1 MENIIGIVPKGD
13 LQAAEESNMKDR
25 YFLLNNYIKRVTE
38 AGGIALGVAPV
49 DGWVPPKALEMFDG
63 FVVQGG
69 SKYFPYHF
77 QIIHHAVETGKP
89 YLGICLGMQLIR
101 TYFMLRHRVA
111 AAGYEGDLL
120 QAIWELQC
128 NKDFDTLDDV
138 AGHYSELAPRGR
150 EEEAKHEVSIVP
162 GTLLHR
168 LLGRETAR
176 GATYHK
182 SCVPGDESFLTIN
195 ARAAD
200 GTIEGVEYKD
210 HILGVQFH
218 PEVDDKLPEL
228 FRFVV
233 EYQR

>member
-1 MENIIGIVPKGD
+1 MAKIIGIVPKGD

-38 AGGIALGVAPV
+38 AGGIAMGVAPV
-49 DGWVPPKALEMFDG
+49 DGWVPQQALEAFDG

-69 SKYFPYHF
+69 QKFFPYHF

-101 TYFMLRHRVA
+101 TYFMLRHRVE
-111 AAGYEGDLL
+111 AAGYEGDLV
-120 QAIWELQC
+120 QAIWHLQC
-128 NKDFDTLDDV
+128 NKDFDTLGSV
-138 AGHYSELAPRGR
+138 EGHYSALVPRGR
-150 EEEAKHEVSIVP
+150 EEEVKHEVTVVP

-168 LLGRETAR
+168 LLGRETAH
-176 GATYHK
+176 GATYHN
-182 SCVPGDESFLTIN
+182 SCVPADESFLTIN

-200 GTIEGVEYKD
+200 GTIEGVEYGENV
-210 HILGVQFH
+210 LGVQFH

-228 FRFVV
+228 FAFVTK
-233 EYQR
+233 

>member
-1 MENIIGIVPKGD
+1 MAKIIGIVPKGD

-38 AGGIALGVAPV
+38 AGGIAMGVAPV
-49 DGWVPPKALEMFDG
+49 DGWVPQQALEAFDG

-69 SKYFPYHF
+69 QKFFPYHF

-101 TYFMLRHRVA
+101 TYFMLRHRVEA
-111 AAGYEGDLL
+111 DGYEGDLV
-120 QAIWELQC
+120 QAIWHLQC
-128 NKDFDTLDDV
+128 NKDFDTLDSV
-138 AGHYSELAPRGR
+138 EGHYSELAPRGR
-150 EEEAKHEVSIVP
+150 EEEAKHEVDIVP

-176 GATYHK
+176 GATYHH
-182 SCVPGDESFLTIN
+182 SCVPADESFLTIN
-195 ARAAD
+195 ARHAD
-200 GTIEGVEYKD
+200 GTIEGVEYGENV
-210 HILGVQFH
+210 LGVQFH

-228 FRFVV
+228 FAFVTK
-233 EYQR
+233 